1 LSKALP
7 GEEINDTN
15 FIFLRFVIDYLPKG
29 LIGLLIAVIFL
40 ASWGSI
46 AAALNSL
53 ASSTM
58 VDFHKRYSKRP
69 LKPEGEYKWS
79 QAYTLIWGI
88 FCIVGAQFATVIGN
102 SLIEAVNILG
112 SMFYGVMLGV
122 FLVAFYFKRIGSNAV
137 FWSAVI
143 VEIYIILSAI
153 WPWLHKTIPD
163 LMILT
168 PTALDIFMNGASKIG
183 FLWLNAIGALGVV
196 LLAMVF
202 SLVTK
207 RSSKNTDLKN

>member
-1 LSKALP
+1 
-7 GEEINDTN
+7 
-15 FIFLRFVIDYLPKG
+15 
-29 LIGLLIAVIFL
+29 
-40 ASWGSI
+40 
-46 AAALNSL
+46 
-53 ASSTM
+53 
-58 VDFHKRYSKRP
+58 
-69 LKPEGEYKWS
+69 
-79 QAYTLIWGI
+79 
-88 FCIVGAQFATVIGN
+88 
-102 SLIEAVNILG
+102 VNILG

-196 LLAMVF
+196 LLAMIF

-207 RSSKNTDLKN
+207 RSSKNTDLKT